1 MAGFIELAIL
11 VFALAISFS
20 VYLVHKAV
28 REKETGLL
36 ILALV
41 LFVAAVF
48 LTAKLII
55 GVQYED
61 SLAPPE
67 TVTEMIEEVTQ

>member
-61 SLAPPE
+61 TLAPPE

>member
-20 VYLVHKAV
+20 VYLVRKAV

-61 SLAPPE
+61 TLAPPE

>member
-11 VFALAISFS
+11 VFALAISFA
-20 VYLVHKAV
+20 VYLVHKVV

-36 ILALV
+36 ILSLV

-61 SLAPPE
+61 TLAPPE
-67 TVTEMIEEVTQ
+67 TVTEIFEEVTQ